1 MKKVIVIIAILVAAA
16 ACGGGATGGTSGGGY
31 TAAYRPAQ
39 PNALSGAPSKSS
51 GTTDSASTNPG
62 VNSAVPA
69 IQGPQVI
76 RQAQL
81 TISVGAGTFD
91 SKLATVRALVQLQQG
106 FTSGTD
112 AQASPANPN
121 EQIRSGVI
129 SFMVPAAKFDD
140 TIDQLSKL
148 GKVQNE
154 HISGNDVSAQYVDLQ
169 ARLANM
175 EAQRN
180 AMLALLGKA
189 QTVSDIIAVQNQLG
203 QITQQIEQLK
213 GQISYIEHNT
223 TYSTVSVNILEAGAP
238 AQTTSVDSWGFASAI
253 TDADQLHHHGARR
266 DRTDRD
272 PARTR
277 LPPVAAPRLPNAET
291 RLKGIP
297 KWAGIDPGPLIY
309 AAETTGRSS
318 NLQR

>member
-1 MKKVIVIIAILVAAA
+1 MKKVLVIIAILVAAA
-16 ACGGGATGGTSGGGY
+16 ACGAGGTSSSGGGSS
-31 TAAYRPAQ
+31 AAYGPAQ
-39 PNALSGAPSKSS
+39 QNALSGAPSKSNGS
-51 GTTDSASTNPG
+51 TDSANPP

-91 SKLATVRALVQLQQG
+91 SKLAAVRALVQLQQG
-106 FTSGTD
+106 FISGTD
-112 AQASPANPN
+112 AQASPTNPN

-129 SFMVPAAKFDD
+129 SFMVPADKFDD
-140 TIDQLSKL
+140 TIDQLSRL

-238 AQTTSVDSWGFASAI
+238 AQTTSVDSWGFASALSDAAHNFVTTINYII
-253 TDADQLHHHGARR
+253 TGLGALGPILILLGLGFLLWRR
-266 DRTDRD
+266 RGF
-272 PARTR
+272 P
-277 LPPVAAPRLPNAET
+277 LPRRA
-291 RLKGIP
+291 
-297 KWAGIDPGPLIY
+297 
-309 AAETTGRSS
+309 
-318 NLQR
+318 

>member
-1 MKKVIVIIAILVAAA
+1 MKKVLVVIAILVAAA
-16 ACGGGATGGTSGGGY
+16 ACGGAASSAGGAPTSANYSGASQPK
-31 TAAYRPAQ
+31 AA
-39 PNALSGAPSKSS
+39 SGAPTQIS
-51 GTTDSASTNPG
+51 GQPGSIGTANPPLSD
-62 VNSAVPA
+62 VVPA

-81 TISVGAGTFD
+81 TINVNSGSFD
-91 SKLATVRALVQLQQG
+91 SKLAAVRALVQLEQG
-106 FTSGTD
+106 FISGTD

-121 EQIRSGVI
+121 DQIRTGVI

-169 ARLANM
+169 ARLANQ

-189 QTVSDIIAVQNQLG
+189 QTIADIIAVQTQLG

-213 GQISYIEHNT
+213 GQIAYIDHNT
-223 TYSTVSVNILEAGAP
+223 TYSTVSVDIAEAGAP
-238 AQTTSVDSWGFASAI
+238 AQTAAVDSWGFASA
-253 TDADQLHHHGARR
+253 LSGAAHNFVTTINYIVTGLGAIGPIVILLGFGYLLWRR
-266 DRTDRD
+266 RGS
-272 PARTR
+272 P
-277 LPPVAAPRLPNAET
+277 LPRRA
-291 RLKGIP
+291 
-297 KWAGIDPGPLIY
+297 
-309 AAETTGRSS
+309 
-318 NLQR
+318 

>member
-1 MKKVIVIIAILVAAA
+1 MKKVLVVIAILVAAA
-16 ACGGGATGGTSGGGY
+16 ACGGSGGTTGGGS
-31 TAAYRPAQ
+31 TAAYAPTK
-39 PNALSGAPSKSS
+39 PNALSEGPSKST
-51 GTTDSASTNPG
+51 GTTDAANPT

-81 TISVGAGTFD
+81 TINVGAGTFD
-91 SKLATVRALVQLQQG
+91 AKLAAVRALVQLQKG
-106 FTSGTD
+106 FISGTD
-112 AQASPANPN
+112 AQASPTSPN

-223 TYSTVSVNILEAGAP
+223 TYSTVSVQLIEAGAP
-238 AQTTSVDSWGFASAI
+238 LQARSVDSWGFASAL
-253 TDADQLHHHGARR
+253 TDAAHNFVTTINYIITGLGAIGPIVILLGLGFLLWRR
-266 DRTDRD
+266 RGS
-272 PARTR
+272 P
-277 LPPVAAPRLPNAET
+277 LPRRA
-291 RLKGIP
+291 
-297 KWAGIDPGPLIY
+297 
-309 AAETTGRSS
+309 
-318 NLQR
+318 